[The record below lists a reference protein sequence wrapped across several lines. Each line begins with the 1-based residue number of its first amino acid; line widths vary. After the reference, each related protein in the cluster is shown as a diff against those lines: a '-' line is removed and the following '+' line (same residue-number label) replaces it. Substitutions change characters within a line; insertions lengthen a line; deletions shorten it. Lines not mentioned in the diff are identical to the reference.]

1 MTDLTTCSKIEN
13 FIEKALMGKVENWIS
28 LLVAGDI
35 RGYESALFDQLTS
48 VYNYMSELLLG
59 LASSKVYDGLL
70 MSGVSSGCRKME
82 ARDLSVK
89 IGTGHKVKLQGPYA
103 KSVPDGW
110 DGPRHL
116 LAGHWHLI
124 SGSTPGLYDKVG
136 YCSAL
141 SPSYDIAHQTLTK
154 FGVKICLSSVRDL
167 TNHVASHCFDYGEE
181 HLMLKPG
188 ETMAGK
194 RVVIA
199 TDGGRTRTRLY
210 DDELNSAG
218 NRTYE
223 TPWREP
229 KLFVIDV
236 LDDEGRPDRH
246 EVPIYGCRFA
256 EDDMLGLLGRYL
268 KKLDID
274 QADHVQILAD
284 GAPWIWNN
292 LKPLLEQLGVDPS
305 RITETL
311 DYYHAS
317 GYVHDLVEKMPK
329 RIRKKEREEHLKQ
342 FKACLWEG
350 KTSQIVEECQTIFK
364 RPSQLVKRYINYLD
378 KHQTRTQYADYERNN
393 LMCGSGII
401 ESGVRRII
409 NLRFKNAATF
419 WKKEIVEKLYFLR
432 AALLAKRWDNLIGN
446 LANSI

>member
-1 MTDLTTCSKIEN
+1 MTDLTTCSKITN
-13 FIEKALMGKVENWIS
+13 FIEKALLNEVETWVS
-28 LLVAGDI
+28 QLVSGDI
-35 RGYESALFDQLTS
+35 LGYESGLFAQLRS
-48 VYNYMSELLLG
+48 VYNYMSDLLLG
-59 LASSKVYDGLL
+59 LASSRVYDGLVR
-70 MSGVSSGCRKME
+70 SGSASGCRKME

-89 IGTGHKVKLQGPYA
+89 IGTGHQVKVKSPYA
-103 KSVPDGW
+103 KVVPDGW
-110 DGPRHL
+110 SGTRHL

-124 SGSTPGLYDKVG
+124 GGSTPSLYDKVG

-141 SPSYDIAHQTLTK
+141 SPSYDVAHQTLSK
-154 FGVKICLSSVRDL
+154 FGVEMCLSSVRDL
-167 TNHVASHCFDYGEE
+167 TNDVGSHCFEYGEE
-181 HLMLKPG
+181 DLMLKPG

-210 DDELNSAG
+210 DDTLNSAG
-218 NRTYE
+218 NPTYQ

-236 LDDEGRPDRH
+236 LDNEGRPDRH

-268 KKLDID
+268 KKLEID
-274 QADHVQILAD
+274 QAAHIQIVAD

-292 LKPLLEQLGVDPS
+292 LRPLLEELNVDPS

-317 GYVHDLVEKMPK
+317 GYIHDLVEKMPK

-350 KTSQIVEECQTIFK
+350 KTNQIVEACQAIFK

-378 KHQTRTQYADYERNN
+378 KHQTRTQYADYEKNN

-401 ESGVRRII
+401 ESGVRRVI

-432 AALLAKRWDNLIGN
+432 AALLSKRWDNVIQR